1 MKSTNYSIMDDW
13 WFIYLVSSTICLIC
27 NEIGWSFGMR
37 PLKPRSH
44 IKASVA
50 RCRSL
55 PAQRPSKYKACSE
68 ILQTYTGNGDV
79 GLSGTSNNT
88 KQNQSSMTI
97 HSYLNDSMA
106 LLSIYIYL
114 SCLKPQQIDLYLY
127 DIGIICIDVF
137 MRRMKMKNVN
147 KVQ

>member
-1 MKSTNYSIMDDW
+1 MVH
-13 WFIYLVSSTICLIC
+13 YLVSSTTCLIC

-50 RCRSL
+50 RYRSL

-68 ILQTYTGNGDV
+68 ILQTYTGSGDV

-88 KQNQSSMTI
+88 QQ
-97 HSYLNDSMA
+97 NDSMA

-114 SCLKPQQIDLYLY
+114 SCLKPQQVDSS
-127 DIGIICIDVF
+127 
-137 MRRMKMKNVN
+137 
-147 KVQ
+147 